1 MPSVQEK
8 DRRFAAL
15 RTLMRA
21 QGYQALVLSGNA
33 EATQRGY
40 IRYVADWRRWGGKG
54 FVVLPLEGEPLL
66 ILGVGSQSYWAR
78 RVSWVPAV
86 RAAGDLVAEVVRGI
100 EELGLAEAT
109 LGLVLCTA
117 EL

>member
-40 IRYVADWRRWGGKG
+40 IRYVADWRLWGGKG

-66 ILGVGSQSYWAR
+66 GSDG
-78 RVSWVPAV
+78 
-86 RAAGDLVAEVVRGI
+86 AGGWGSGGRSGAWN
-100 EELGLAEAT
+100 
-109 LGLVLCTA
+109 
-117 EL
+117 

>member
-40 IRYVADWRRWGGKG
+40 IRYVADWRLWGGKG

-78 RVSWVPAV
+78 LRGSAAS
-86 RAAGDLVAEVVRGI
+86 AAGAGPCAVGRRHAGGGQDHG
-100 EELGLAEAT
+100 GQKS
-109 LGLVLCTA
+109 
-117 EL
+117 